1 MNKNYSR
8 NNLIGISQLLLG
20 IVFMLGV
27 FRMHNFILIYDGIKI
42 GVAFL
47 LIFSGV
53 WGLATPLVSIQG
65 NIIRIKESIFL
76 KKSYDISL
84 VKEIGYDK
92 ATQVLKFDSNEFKLK
107 KMGKNKRIEFIS
119 DLKSAR
125 QSK

>member
-20 IVFMLGV
+20 IVLMLGM
-27 FRMHNFILIYDGIKI
+27 FRVQNFILIYDGVKI
-42 GVAFL
+42 GAGVL
-47 LIFSGV
+47 LIFSGI
-53 WGLATPLVSIQG
+53 WCLTTPLVRIRG
-65 NIIRIKESIFL
+65 NIIKIRETIFVG
-76 KKSYDISL
+76 KSYDISL

-92 ATQVLKFDSNEFKLK
+92 ATQVLRFDGNAFKLK
-107 KMGKNKRIEFIS
+107 KMGKSMRIEFIN